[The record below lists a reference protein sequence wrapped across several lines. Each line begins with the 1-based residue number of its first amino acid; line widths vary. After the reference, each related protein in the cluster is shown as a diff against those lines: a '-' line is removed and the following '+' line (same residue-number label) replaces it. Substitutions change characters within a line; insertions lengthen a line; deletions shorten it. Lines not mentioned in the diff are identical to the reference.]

1 MIEMCFWWWSCTFL
15 LDYKRADVL
24 RFFLCQKTQAFAFFH
39 WRKVREPQ
47 EALMSRRVIMSWRLM
62 GKCEWFFHCRCP
74 TWVLQIDCGECGTPT
89 TFICLTW
96 LLSTILWIHRLDS
109 SWMRWWTYPGRGKA
123 CTREWCSWLRTTE
136 GWKCWISEQI
146 QQCIGSI
153 NGPPII
159 STIITISVTTA
170 TKSMKSATLLQM
182 YAAMEDQ
189 FFCNHGNQSNLHNSA
204 AADAGI
210 RL

>member
-1 MIEMCFWWWSCTFL
+1 
-15 LDYKRADVL
+15 
-24 RFFLCQKTQAFAFFH
+24 
-39 WRKVREPQ
+39 
-47 EALMSRRVIMSWRLM
+47 
-62 GKCEWFFHCRCP
+62 
-74 TWVLQIDCGECGTPT
+74 
-89 TFICLTW
+89 
-96 LLSTILWIHRLDS
+96 
-109 SWMRWWTYPGRGKA
+109 
-123 CTREWCSWLRTTE
+123 LRTTE

-146 QQCIGSI
+146 QQCVGSI